1 MQCSADL
8 VSVLPAGVAKLFC
21 KHRMLR
27 ALPIGFKSKSQT
39 FGIVTRKVGVLSP
52 SARQFVQ
59 RLMDAS
65 TSMLLTTA
73 SGD

>member
-1 MQCSADL
+1 
-8 VSVLPAGVAKLFC
+8 VAKLFC

-27 ALPIGFKSKSQT
+27 TLPIGFKSKSQT

-59 RLMDAS
+59 RLKEAVKD
-65 TSMLLTTA
+65 
-73 SGD
+73 

>member
-1 MQCSADL
+1 
-8 VSVLPAGVAKLFC
+8 
-21 KHRMLR
+21 MLR
-27 ALPIGFKSKSQT
+27 TLPIGFKSKSQT

-52 SARQFVQ
+52 SARQFVE

-65 TSMLLTTA
+65 TSISLTAA